1 MALPVAAN
9 AKVWT
14 LEELHSLPD
23 DGNKYELIHG
33 ELFVTPAPDPG
44 HEEIAV
50 RLARILDPY
59 VAANGLGFI
68 YRPRAVVE
76 LDGSQVEPDLMV
88 RQPRSRSDEGWAAA
102 PRPILIVEIGSPS
115 TRRRD
120 REHKRDFYID
130 DLAVPAYWI
139 VDPERREIVVVKPG
153 AGNEVAR
160 DQVTW
165 SPPGTT
171 SPLVVD
177 VSQVFEEEED
187 GECRS
192 LAALGMTARAL
203 GMTGQAS

>member
-9 AKVWT
+9 TKVWT

-50 RLARILDPY
+50 RLARILDAY
-59 VAANGLGFI
+59 VAANGLGFV

-76 LDGSQVEPDLMV
+76 VDGSQVEPDLMV
-88 RQPRSRSDEGWAAA
+88 RQPRHRSNEGWADA
-102 PRPILIVEIGSPS
+102 PVPILIVEIGSPS

-130 DLAVPAYWI
+130 DLSIPEYWI

-153 AGNEVAR
+153 AANEVAR
-160 DQVTW
+160 DRVTW
-165 SPPGTT
+165 SPAGTT
-171 SPLVVD
+171 SPIVVD
-177 VSQVFEEEED
+177 VSEAFEEEETPTAD
-187 GECRS
+187 PS
-192 LAALGMTARAL
+192 LRPG
-203 GMTGQAS
+203 